1 MSVKTYIHGVEPGEQ
16 GRLGLLNRLTNKP
29 FVEFLG
35 VRPGMK
41 VVEVGSGLGILAAEV
56 ASAAQGANVV
66 GVEQSPEQIK
76 AATKHAAVRYVLGD
90 AHRLDFEDGAFDLVY
105 ARYLLEHVG
114 RPEAVVQEMA
124 RVTRTGG
131 RVAACENDVSLIRF
145 DPPCPAFETVWQAFQ
160 AHQQQLGGDSRIGR
174 RLYRLFRQAGLT
186 KIELSVQ
193 PEVHWHGSPG
203 FAAWV
208 ENIIG
213 NVESGRAGL
222 ITAGLSSQ
230 SKIDA
235 GVAELSALSTN
246 PDASS
251 CFIWNRAIAV
261 KS

>member
-1 MSVKTYIHGVEPGEQ
+1 MSAPSYIHGVEPSEQ
-16 GRLGLLNRLTNKP
+16 GRLALLNRLTNKP

-41 VVEVGSGLGILAAEV
+41 VLEVGSGLGILAAEV
-56 ASAAQGANVV
+56 ASAAQGVSVV
-66 GVEQSPEQIK
+66 GVEQSPEQIR
-76 AATKHAAVRYVLGD
+76 AATKHASVRCVLGD

-114 RPEAVVQEMA
+114 RPEAVVQEMI
-124 RVTRTGG
+124 RVTRPGG
-131 RVAACENDVSLIRF
+131 RIAACENDVSLIRF
-145 DPPCPAFETVWQAFQ
+145 DPPCPVFETVWQAFQ
-160 AHQQQLGGDSRIGR
+160 THQQQLGGDSRIGR
-174 RLYRLFRQAGLT
+174 RLHRLFRQAGLT

-193 PEVHWHGSPG
+193 PEVHWYGSPG
-203 FAAWV
+203 FSAWV
-208 ENIIG
+208 QNIIG

-222 ITAGLSSQ
+222 IAAGLSKPSD
-230 SKIDA
+230 IDA

-261 KS
+261 R